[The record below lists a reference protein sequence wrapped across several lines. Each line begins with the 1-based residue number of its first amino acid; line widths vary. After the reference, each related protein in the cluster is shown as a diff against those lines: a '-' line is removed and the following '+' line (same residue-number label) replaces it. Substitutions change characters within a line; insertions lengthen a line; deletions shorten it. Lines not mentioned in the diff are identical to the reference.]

1 VLVRD
6 ERVGE
11 VSRVLMRDREVV
23 EKLKG
28 SEDRVNPE
36 EEVSKTWQEWFKP

>member
-1 VLVRD
+1 MVVLVRE

-23 EKLKG
+23 EKVKG
-28 SEDRVNPE
+28 S
-36 EEVSKTWQEWFKP
+36 

>member
-1 VLVRD
+1 MLVRE

-28 SEDRVNPE
+28 SEERESPAG
-36 EEVSKTWQEWFKP
+36 EVSKTWQEWFEP